1 MSSAWRRGAL
11 RTGAGETT
19 PLVVK
24 LGGSLLVRD
33 GWAHDVADLL
43 ASLSG
48 PLVIVVG
55 GGPLV
60 DALRAID
67 RAEPA
72 PTVLMHRLAIECMGH
87 TTRLAA
93 AALGVPLV
101 AECGAVNRATVV
113 LDAPAWLG
121 AAGRLAALPVGW
133 HVTSDSIAAFVA
145 VEHGLPLLLV
155 KSVPPPHDELERLA
169 AAGWLD
175 EWFPTAA
182 RPLTNISWA
191 APAVG

>member
-1 MSSAWRRGAL
+1 MSTAWRRGTF
-11 RTGAGETT
+11 RTASGDTA

-33 GWAHDVADLL
+33 GWAHDVAELF

-60 DALRAID
+60 EALRAID

-72 PTVLMHRLAIECMGH
+72 PTDLTHRLAIECMGH
-87 TTRLAA
+87 TARLVA
-93 AALGVPLV
+93 AALGMPLV
-101 AECGAVNRATVV
+101 AECDAVNRAPVV

-121 AAGRLAALPVGW
+121 GAGRLPALPVGW
-133 HVTSDSIAAFVA
+133 HVTSDSIAASVA
-145 VEHGLPLLLV
+145 AEHGLPLLLV
-155 KSVPPPHDELERLA
+155 KSVPPPHDELDRIA
-169 AAGWLD
+169 AAGWVD

-182 RPLTNISWA
+182 RPLVNISWA
-191 APAVG
+191 APR